1 MNVCYTVLPEWNIGI
16 ERVRFCNIIRHE
28 PSKGLQ
34 RTNQYSCT
42 PHPWCTK
49 PEAPWQCG
57 DSARSAQIKA
67 KREYQPVIW
76 WFKAVVWNICG
87 QSSYRRVSVAL
98 LHLTYQKTLKL
109 LQKNLFFG
117 VTAAASCCFWRL
129 QGSNTWHRPHGKLA
143 GHKGWRQSEHLNKCV
158 IPLRRVTFI
167 ICSSPLFSTAS
178 PLFSSSAIFALEHG
192 AAAKSDSELEQ
203 NAPSY
208 LITIRY

>member
-1 MNVCYTVLPEWNIGI
+1 MWWLSKKRTDPHLSCCTVPA
-16 ERVRFCNIIRHE
+16 
-28 PSKGLQ
+28 SQ
-34 RTNQYSCT
+34 M
-42 PHPWCTK
+42 
-49 PEAPWQCG
+49 
-57 DSARSAQIKA
+57 RSAQIKA

-117 VTAAASCCFWRL
+117 VRAAASCCFWRL

-167 ICSSPLFSTAS
+167 ICSSSLFSTAS
-178 PLFSSSAIFALEHG
+178 PLFSSSAIFALDHG
-192 AAAKSDSELEQ
+192 TAAKSDSELEQ

>member
-1 MNVCYTVLPEWNIGI
+1 MNVCYTVLPEWSIGI

-49 PEAPWQCG
+49 AQAPWQCG

-76 WFKAVVWNICG
+76 WFKAVVWNIGG

-98 LHLTYQKTLKL
+98 LHLTYQQNLKL
-109 LQKNLFFG
+109 VLKKS
-117 VTAAASCCFWRL
+117 V
-129 QGSNTWHRPHGKLA
+129 
-143 GHKGWRQSEHLNKCV
+143 
-158 IPLRRVTFI
+158 LRRDS
-167 ICSSPLFSTAS
+167 CSQLLFLETPRKQHMTPSSREAS
-178 PLFSSSAIFALEHG
+178 RAQRLETVG
-192 AAAKSDSELEQ
+192 SFE
-203 NAPSY
+203 
-208 LITIRY
+208 